1 MNIRRIA
8 SLTALLSFLLLFVTI
23 VVLYIVPQGR
33 VAYWADWRLWGL
45 TKEQWG
51 SIHINIG
58 LLFLLSIFLHI
69 YYNWKVVLAYL
80 KNKAR
85 QLTVLTREFNA
96 ALVLTL
102 IFAIGTYFE
111 LAPFS
116 WVLEFNAHIKDNA
129 AAKYGEPPYGHAE
142 LSTLKAFAS
151 KTGQDLAG
159 NLKRLQ
165 QANIV
170 FDNEKQSLKDIAR
183 LNDISPQGVY
193 LAMKPSGGL
202 YPSEDLPPTP
212 PPGTGNKT
220 LSDFSKEYRFDIQQ
234 VQKSLTDNN
243 ISAGADMTIKQ
254 IARQNDMAPTDV
266 YSLLRQIAE
275 SRDYILLIAVP
286 AKREEVLT
294 APFG

>member
-1 MNIRRIA
+1 MNIRRIT
-8 SLTALLSFLLLFVTI
+8 SLTALLSFAVLFISI

-51 SIHINIG
+51 DIHINVG

-69 YYNWKVVLAYL
+69 YYNWKPLLSYL

-85 QLTVLTREFNA
+85 QLKVITREFNA
-96 ALVLTL
+96 ALLL
-102 IFAIGTYFE
+102 IILFSVGTYFE
-111 LAPFS
+111 VVPFG
-116 WVLEFNAHIKDNA
+116 WVLQLNDHLKDRA
-129 AAKYGEPPYGHAE
+129 AVKYGEPPYGHAE

-151 KTGQDLAG
+151 KTGLDLAG
-159 NLKRLQ
+159 GLKRLK

-170 FDNEKQSLKDIAR
+170 FDNENQSLKDIAR
-183 LNDISPQGVY
+183 LNNISPQKVY
-193 LAMKPSGGL
+193 LAMKPVGKL
-202 YPSEDLPPTP
+202 NPSEGLPPTP
-212 PPGTGNKT
+212 PPGTGSKT
-220 LSDFSKEYRFDIQQ
+220 LAEFSKEYRFDIQQ
-234 VQKSLTDNN
+234 VLKGLTDSN

-275 SRDYILLIAVP
+275 SRD
-286 AKREEVLT
+286 
-294 APFG
+294 